1 MSNGGTLPGP
11 DLFLRLRGHLL
22 TLAVIV
28 DAATAVLGV
37 LSQHMFDM
45 ISRPIGYLLLMNP
58 DCTMA
63 MHASKSIS
71 RYRNGTGDADGAPF
85 PDVTTRAPK
94 FLFLLAF
101 EHHVVWH

>member
-1 MSNGGTLPGP
+1 VP
-11 DLFLRLRGHLL
+11 DVQRFRL

-28 DAATAVLGV
+28 DTATAVLGV

-45 ISRPIGYLLLMNP
+45 ISRPIGCLLLMNP

-85 PDVTTRAPK
+85 PNVTTRTAK
-94 FLFLLAF
+94 FLFLFAF